1 MSSKRV
7 LVLVHGYPD
16 KLLFMSS
23 KRVLVLVH
31 GYLDK

>member
-1 MSSKRV
+1 MTSKRL
-7 LVLVHGYPD
+7 LVLVHGYLD